1 MITDAPKTLQQG
13 QTFTITVDNANV
25 IQKLELIKFGNA
37 THSFDAEQ
45 RAFSLQF
52 THVDAH
58 TLRVTLP
65 ANANTVTDGYWMLF
79 ADNNNGT
86 PSVAATIKIG
96 QVGVDTSAPNI
107 AGTNLMLNGTASH
120 VYGSN
125 VYTLNTDNGGQ
136 VGSVMSDKRIDLT
149 HDFDLS
155 FSLLMGNKAN
165 GADGMAFVLHN
176 DAFGANALGGGG
188 GGLGAGGLRNGL
200 AIQFDTYQ
208 NVNQGDIAAPHT
220 DFVTTDPGAATYRL
234 ESPGRSQQLD
244 GWSVAQRRCA
254 LERRDPDVHL
264 HLRRRP
270 GRTAAADAGA
280 VCQLLRRLELRLL
293 RLHRLDRRLER
304 LASDPGQFP
313 QCDLRDGF
321 ASRHATPS

>member
-1 MITDAPKTLQQG
+1 MARFSRLGGGAPGPLTNLNAEIYTPGYLLNADGSLRTDRPVITDAPKTLQQG

-52 THVDAH
+52 TQARRD
-58 TLRVTLP
+58 TPCRSPFLP
-65 ANANTVTDGYWMLF
+65 MPIPITDGYWMLF

-165 GADGMAFVLHN
+165 AADGMAFVLHN
-176 DAFGANALGGGG
+176 DAFGANALGNGG
-188 GGLGAGGLRNGL
+188 GGLGAGGLLNGL
-200 AIQFDTYQ
+200 AIQFDT
-208 NVNQGDIAAPHT
+208 
-220 DFVTTDPGAATYRL
+220 
-234 ESPGRSQQLD
+234 
-244 GWSVAQRRCA
+244 
-254 LERRDPDVHL
+254 
-264 HLRRRP
+264 
-270 GRTAAADAGA
+270 
-280 VCQLLRRLELRLL
+280 
-293 RLHRLDRRLER
+293 
-304 LASDPGQFP
+304 
-313 QCDLRDGF
+313 
-321 ASRHATPS
+321 